1 MLEVVMEVKSFIAF
15 VLLSLSLQSLNVNAS
30 PRILQWHTE
39 KGTPVYFVE
48 SNQLPIVDVRI
59 IFDAGSARDK
69 GQAGLAVLT
78 NALLAEG
85 AADKTAQQIAEQ
97 FEDVG
102 AQFSNGALRDMA
114 WLSLRSLRGDQYLQ
128 PALTMLKGV
137 LSKPIFSEESFQ
149 RELANLKI
157 ARQSVKQSP
166 SAVGSETFYKKL
178 YGNHPYASPVNGDD
192 ESLAAMQ
199 RKQVIDFYDRHYVSS
214 NAVIAIVGKLS
225 RAQAENLANDL
236 VAELDKGIK
245 LPAIPAVKPLLKAE
259 TVNISFPSK
268 QSHILMG
275 QTGVK
280 RGDKDY
286 FALYVANHPFGGSGF
301 SSRLVDEIR
310 EKRGLAYSVYSY
322 FSPSRELGPF
332 MMGMQTKNEQAEQAI
347 GLLKTELKKYWLDGP
362 SDDELESSVK
372 NITGG
377 FPLRIDSNK
386 KVVEYLAMIGFYHM
400 PLDYLHNFN
409 RRIEAVTLEQIQSAL
424 QRRLDPEKMITV
436 IVGGETKAKQSKAN

>member
-1 MLEVVMEVKSFIAF
+1 MQIKS
-15 VLLSLSLQSLNVNAS
+15 VCNWLLAVSALLTLSANAS
-30 PRILQWHTE
+30 PRILQWHTD

-48 SNQLPIVDVRI
+48 SQQLPIVDVRI
-59 IFDAGSARDK
+59 VFDAGSARDK
-69 GQAGLAVLT
+69 GHAGVAVLT

-97 FEDVG
+97 FENVG
-102 AQFSNGALRDMA
+102 AQFGNGALRDMA
-114 WLSLRSLRGDQYLQ
+114 WLSLRSLRDDRYLQ

-137 LSKPIFSEESFQ
+137 LTKPLFSEESFQ
-149 RELANLKI
+149 RELANLKVS
-157 ARQSVKQSP
+157 RQAEKQSP
-166 SAVGSETFYKKL
+166 SAIGAEAFYKAL
-178 YGNHPYASPVNGDD
+178 YGDHPYASPSNGDD
-192 ESLAAMQ
+192 ESLAAMK

-214 NAVIAIVGKLS
+214 NAVIAIVGALN
-225 RAQAENLANDL
+225 RDQAKKLANDL
-236 VAELDKGIK
+236 AKDLNKGIK
-245 LPAIPAVKPLLKAE
+245 LPAIPAVKPLQKAQ
-259 TVNISFPSK
+259 TIKIDFPSK

-275 QTGVK
+275 QTGVQ

-286 FALYVANHPFGGSGF
+286 FSLYLANHPFGGSGF

-332 MMGMQTKNEQAEQAI
+332 LMGMQTKNDQAEQATDI
-347 GLLKTELKKYWLDGP
+347 LKSELKKYWQNGP
-362 SDDELESSVK
+362 TEDELESSVK

-386 KVVEYLAMIGFYHM
+386 KVVEYLSMIGFYHL

-409 RRIEAVTLEQIQSAL
+409 RRIEAVDQKTIQSAL
-424 QRRLDPEKMITV
+424 KRRLDPDKMLTV
-436 IVGGETKAKQSKAN
+436 IVGAENKNSQTKDH

>member
-1 MLEVVMEVKSFIAF
+1 MEIKILFT
-15 VLLSLSLQSLNVNAS
+15 LLLVSLSLQSINANAS
-30 PRILQWHTE
+30 PRILQWHTA

-69 GQAGLAVLT
+69 EHAGLAVLT

-114 WLSLRSLRGDQYLQ
+114 WVSLRSLRGDQYLQ

-137 LSKPIFSEESFQ
+137 LSKPNFSEESFQ

-157 ARQSVKQSP
+157 SRQSVKQSP
-166 SAVGSETFYKKL
+166 SAIGAEAFYKAL

-214 NAVIAIVGKLS
+214 NAVIAIVGQLS
-225 RAQAENLANDL
+225 RAQAENMANDL
-236 VAELDKGIK
+236 MAELDKGIK
-245 LPAIPAVKPLLKAE
+245 LPAIPAVKVLQKAE
-259 TVNISFPSK
+259 KIQINFPSK

-275 QTGVK
+275 QTGVQ

-286 FALYVANHPFGGSGF
+286 FSLYVANHPFGGSGF
-301 SSRLVDEIR
+301 SSRLVGEIR

-332 MMGMQTKNEQAEQAI
+332 MMGMQTKNEQADQAL
-347 GLLKTELKKYWLDGP
+347 GLLNTELKKYWLDGP
-362 SDDELESSVK
+362 NDDELEASVK

-386 KVVEYLAMIGFYHM
+386 KVVEYLAMIGFYHL

-409 RRIEAVTLEQIQSAL
+409 RRIEAVTLDDIKSAL
-424 QRRLDPEKMITV
+424 KRRLAPEKMITV
-436 IVGGETKAKQSKAN
+436 VVGGEVNPEQSKEN

>member
-1 MLEVVMEVKSFIAF
+1 METKSRFIF
-15 VLLSLSLQSLNVNAS
+15 LITSLLLLSVNANAS
-30 PRILQWHTE
+30 PRILQWHTD

-48 SNQLPIVDVRI
+48 SKHLPIVDVRI

-69 GQAGLAVLT
+69 GNAGLAVLT

-85 AADKTAQQIAEQ
+85 AADKTSQQIAEQ

-114 WLSLRSLRGDQYLQ
+114 WVSLRSLRDDQYLR
-128 PALTMLKGV
+128 PALTMLKEV
-137 LSKPIFSEESFQ
+137 LSKPVFSEESFQ

-157 ARQSVKQSP
+157 SRQSVKQSP
-166 SAVGSETFYKKL
+166 SALGSEAFYKAL

-192 ESLAAMQ
+192 ASLAAMQ

-214 NAVIAIVGKLS
+214 NAVIAIVGQLS
-225 RAQAENLANDL
+225 RSQAENMANDL
-236 VAELDKGIK
+236 IAELNKGIK
-245 LPAIPAVKPLLKAE
+245 LPAIPVVKPLQKAE
-259 TVNISFPSK
+259 TIRINFPSK
-268 QSHILMG
+268 QSHIMMG
-275 QTGVK
+275 QTGTQ

-286 FALYVANHPFGGSGF
+286 FTLYVANHPFGGSGF
-301 SSRLVDEIR
+301 TSRLVDEIR

-332 MMGMQTKNEQAEQAI
+332 LMGMQTKNEQADQAL
-347 GLLKTELKKYWLDGP
+347 GLLNTELKKYWSDGP
-362 SDDELESSVK
+362 TDDELESSVK

-386 KVVEYLAMIGFYHM
+386 KVVEYLAMIGFYHL

-409 RRIEAVTLEQIQSAL
+409 RRIEAVTLDGIKSAL
-424 QRRLDPEKMITV
+424 QRRLNPEKMITV
-436 IVGGETKAKQSKAN
+436 IVGGETKNSQTKAN

>member
-1 MLEVVMEVKSFIAF
+1 MDLKVLITCAMLA
-15 VLLSLSLQSLNVNAS
+15 LSLQNINVNAS
-30 PRILQWHTE
+30 PRILQWHTD

-59 IFDAGSARDK
+59 IFDAGSARDNTN
-69 GQAGLAVLT
+69 AGLAVLT

-114 WLSLRSLRGDQYLQ
+114 WLSLRTLRDDQYLQ

-137 LSKPIFSEESFQ
+137 LSKPTFSEESFQ
-149 RELANLKI
+149 RELANLKVS
-157 ARQSVKQSP
+157 RQSVMQSP
-166 SAVGSETFYKKL
+166 SAIGAETFYKKL

-192 ESLAAMQ
+192 ASLAAMQ

-214 NAVIAIVGKLS
+214 NAVIAIVGQLS
-225 RAQAENLANDL
+225 RAQAENMANNL
-236 VAELDKGIK
+236 VAELYKGIK
-245 LPAIPAVKPLLKAE
+245 LPPIPAVKSLQKAE
-259 TVNISFPSK
+259 KISIRFPSK

-275 QTGVK
+275 QTGVQ

-286 FALYVANHPFGGSGF
+286 FSLYVANHPFGGSGF

-332 MMGMQTKNEQAEQAI
+332 MMGMQTKNEQADQAM
-347 GLLKTELKKYWLDGP
+347 GLLNTELKKYWLDGP
-362 SDDELESSVK
+362 SDDELESSIK

-386 KVVEYLAMIGFYHM
+386 KVVEYLAMIGFYHL

-409 RRIEAVTLEQIQSAL
+409 RRIEAVTLDDIKSAL
-424 QRRLDPEKMITV
+424 QRRLNPEKMLTV
-436 IVGGETKAKQSKAN
+436 IVGGDPKPDQSKAN

>member
-1 MLEVVMEVKSFIAF
+1 MQIKS
-15 VLLSLSLQSLNVNAS
+15 VCSWLLAATALLTLSANAS
-30 PRILQWHTE
+30 PRILQWHTD

-48 SNQLPIVDVRI
+48 SQQLPIVDVRI
-59 IFDAGSARDK
+59 VFDAGSARDK
-69 GQAGLAVLT
+69 GHAGVAVLT

-97 FEDVG
+97 FENVG
-102 AQFSNGALRDMA
+102 AQFGNGALRDMA
-114 WLSLRSLRGDQYLQ
+114 WLSLRSLRDERYLQ

-137 LSKPIFSEESFQ
+137 LTQPLFSEESFQ
-149 RELANLKI
+149 RELANLKVS
-157 ARQSVKQSP
+157 RQAEKQSP
-166 SAVGSETFYKKL
+166 SAIGTEAFYKAL
-178 YGNHPYASPVNGDD
+178 YGDHPYASPTNGND
-192 ESLAAMQ
+192 ESLAAMK

-214 NAVIAIVGKLS
+214 NAVIAIVGALN
-225 RAQAENLANDL
+225 RDQAKILANDL
-236 VAELDKGIK
+236 VKGLNKGIK
-245 LPAIPAVKPLLKAE
+245 LPAIPAVKPLQKAK
-259 TVNISFPSK
+259 TIKIDFPSK

-275 QTGVK
+275 QTGVQ

-286 FALYVANHPFGGSGF
+286 FSLYVANHPFGGSGF

-332 MMGMQTKNEQAEQAI
+332 LMGMQTKNEQAQQATDI
-347 GLLKTELKKYWLDGP
+347 LKSELKKYWLNGP
-362 SDDELESSVK
+362 TDDELESSVK

-386 KVVEYLAMIGFYHM
+386 KVVEYLSMIGFYHL

-409 RRIEAVTLEQIQSAL
+409 RRIEAVDQKGIQSAL
-424 QRRLDPEKMITV
+424 KRRLDPEKMLTV
-436 IVGGETKAKQSKAN
+436 IIGAENKNSQIKDH

>member
-1 MLEVVMEVKSFIAF
+1 MGISFKFFMLIAALS
-15 VLLSLSLQSLNVNAS
+15 LLSVNANAS
-30 PRILQWHTE
+30 PRILQWHTD

-48 SNQLPIVDVRI
+48 SKQLPIVDVRI
-59 IFDAGSARDK
+59 IFDAGSARDQ
-69 GQAGLAVLT
+69 GQSGLAVLT

-85 AADKTAQQIAEQ
+85 AADKSAQQIAEQ

-114 WLSLRSLRGDQYLQ
+114 WLSLRSLRNDQYLQ
-128 PALTMLKGV
+128 PALNMLKAV
-137 LSKPIFSEESFQ
+137 LSKPVFSEESFQ
-149 RELANLKI
+149 RELANLKM

-166 SAVGSETFYKKL
+166 SEIGSEAFYKAL
-178 YGNHPYASPVNGDD
+178 YGDHPYASPVNGDED
-192 ESLAAMQ
+192 SLASMQ

-214 NAVIAIVGKLS
+214 NAVIAIVGQLT

-236 VAELDKGIK
+236 LADLNKGIK
-245 LPAIPAVKPLLKAE
+245 LPAIPPVKALQKAQ
-259 TVNISFPSK
+259 NIRIDFPSK

-275 QTGVK
+275 QPGVQ

-286 FALYVANHPFGGSGF
+286 FSLYVANHPFGGSGF
-301 SSRLVDEIR
+301 ASRLVDEVR
-310 EKRGLAYSVYSY
+310 EQRGLAYSVYSY
-322 FSPSRELGPF
+322 FSPSREAGPF
-332 MMGMQTKNEQAEQAI
+332 IMGMQTKNEQASQALD
-347 GLLKTELKKYWLDGP
+347 LLKGELHKYWSDGP
-362 SDDELESSVK
+362 TEDELESSVK

-386 KVVEYLAMIGFYHM
+386 KVVEYLAMIGFYHL

-409 RRIEAVTLEQIQSAL
+409 RRIETVTLDDIKAAL

-436 IVGGETKAKQSKAN
+436 IVGGETSAAKVKDN

>member
-1 MLEVVMEVKSFIAF
+1 MGLKILITCTILA
-15 VLLSLSLQSLNVNAS
+15 LSLQNINVNAS
-30 PRILQWHTE
+30 PRILQWHTD

-59 IFDAGSARDK
+59 IFDAGSARDNTN
-69 GQAGLAVLT
+69 AGLAVLT

-114 WLSLRSLRGDQYLQ
+114 WLSLRTLRDDQYLQ

-137 LSKPIFSEESFQ
+137 LSKPSFSEESFQ

-157 ARQSVKQSP
+157 SRQSVMQSP
-166 SAVGSETFYKKL
+166 SAIGTETFYKKL

-192 ESLAAMQ
+192 ASLSAMQ
-199 RKQVIDFYDRHYVSS
+199 RKHVIDFYDRHYVSS
-214 NAVIAIVGKLS
+214 NAVIAIVGQLS
-225 RAQAENLANDL
+225 RAQAENMANDL
-236 VAELDKGIK
+236 VAELNKGIK
-245 LPAIPAVKPLLKAE
+245 LPPIPAVKPLQKAE
-259 TVNISFPSK
+259 KISISFPSK

-275 QTGVK
+275 QTGVQ

-286 FALYVANHPFGGSGF
+286 FSLYVANHPFGGSGF

-332 MMGMQTKNEQAEQAI
+332 MMGMQTKNEQADQAM
-347 GLLKTELKKYWLDGP
+347 GLLNTELKKYWLDGP
-362 SDDELESSVK
+362 SDDELESSIK

-386 KVVEYLAMIGFYHM
+386 KVVEYLAMIGFYHL

-409 RRIEAVTLEQIQSAL
+409 RRIEAVTLDDIKSAL
-424 QRRLDPEKMITV
+424 QRRLNPEKMLTV
-436 IVGGETKAKQSKAN
+436 IVGGDTKPDQSKAN

>member
-1 MLEVVMEVKSFIAF
+1 MGIKFLFTF
-15 VLLSLSLQSLNVNAS
+15 LLLSLSLQSINANAS
-30 PRILQWHTE
+30 PRILQWHTA

-59 IFDAGSARDK
+59 IFDAGSARD
-69 GQAGLAVLT
+69 GGHAGLAVLT

-114 WLSLRSLRGDQYLQ
+114 WLSLRSLRDDQYLQ

-137 LSKPIFSEESFQ
+137 LSNPVFSEESFQ

-166 SAVGSETFYKKL
+166 SAIGSEAFYKKL

-245 LPAIPAVKPLLKAE
+245 LPAIPVVKPLQKSE
-259 TVNISFPSK
+259 TININFPSK

-275 QTGVK
+275 QTGVQ

-332 MMGMQTKNEQAEQAI
+332 MMGMQTKNEQADQAM

-362 SDDELESSVK
+362 TDDELESSVK

-386 KVVEYLAMIGFYHM
+386 KIVEYLAMIGFYHM

-409 RRIEAVTLEQIQSAL
+409 RRIESVTLEQIQSAL
-424 QRRLDPEKMITV
+424 QRRLNPEKMITV
-436 IVGGETKAKQSKAN
+436 IVGGETKVNQSQKN